1 MSYAKNF
8 QTVEEAKPDY
18 AVAGQPVYIHAT
30 DVAKLFRLHFQL
42 MNENEY
48 GDIDAGHRLIMF
60 RKKLIEWESL

>member
-1 MSYAKNF
+1 MRSQDSRYI
-8 QTVEEAKPDY
+8 
-18 AVAGQPVYIHAT
+18 YIHAA

>member
-1 MSYAKNF
+1 MNQSNLMEFKK
-8 QTVEEAKPDY
+8 EAKPDY
-18 AVAGQPVYIHAT
+18 AVAGQPVYIHAA